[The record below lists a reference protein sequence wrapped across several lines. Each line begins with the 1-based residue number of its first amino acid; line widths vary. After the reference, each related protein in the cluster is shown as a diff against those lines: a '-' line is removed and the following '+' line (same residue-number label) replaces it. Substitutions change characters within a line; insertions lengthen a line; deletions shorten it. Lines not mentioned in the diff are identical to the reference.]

1 MVSGVAERVLYR
13 DIVPYDVPSS
23 LAALHGPGSGLLELP
38 ITVHWGPRRVFD
50 LDRPGLRR
58 AAYRAIVREGTGDD
72 QEALLN
78 RDLLKQVWDELIL
91 PERCRQLWEQ
101 TFPELAAE

>member
-1 MVSGVAERVLYR
+1 MAERMLYR
-13 DIVPYDVPSS
+13 DIVPYEVPSS
-23 LAALHGPGSGLLELP
+23 LDALHGPAGGMLELP

-58 AAYRAIVREGTGDD
+58 AAYRAIVREGTRAD

-78 RDLLKQVWDELIL
+78 ADLLKRVWPDLVL
-91 PERCRQLWEQ
+91 PERCRTLWE
-101 TFPELAAE
+101 TAFPELATPRP